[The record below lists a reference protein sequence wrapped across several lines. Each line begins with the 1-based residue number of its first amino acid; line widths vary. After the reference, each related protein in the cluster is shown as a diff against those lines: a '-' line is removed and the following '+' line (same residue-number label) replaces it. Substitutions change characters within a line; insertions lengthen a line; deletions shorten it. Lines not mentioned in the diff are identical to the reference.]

1 MPAMTASA
9 PQRRDVIEVF
19 VPGKL
24 QQVANGSL
32 SRAHWSR
39 KSAWAKG
46 WTNKTRLVLLRNAQS
61 FGDNLAWKKYCPAPK
76 QITFLAQVG
85 ALWDDDNLPGA
96 IKPIRDAL
104 IGYVIHSDAP
114 DSGHRF
120 EYAQVVNRKERGVRI
135 TITPVAP

>member
-1 MPAMTASA
+1 MTASA

-39 KSAWAKG
+39 KSAWSNAWKA
-46 WTNKTRLVLLRNAQS
+46 KTRGVVLMASPRGRTPDLLS
-61 FGDNLAWKKYCPAPK
+61 GPLEAPK
-76 QITFLAQVG
+76 RITFTAHVG
-85 ALWDDDNLPGA
+85 ARWDDDNVPGA

-104 IGYVIHSDAP
+104 IGLVIHSDAP
-114 DSGHRF
+114 DSGHEF
-120 EYAQVVNRKERGVRI
+120 IYAPAIIDRAHRGVRI

>member
-1 MPAMTASA
+1 MTASA
-9 PQRRDVIEVF
+9 PRRRDVIELF

-32 SRAHWSR
+32 SRAHWSTR
-39 KSAWAKG
+39 SRWA
-46 WTNKTRLVLLRNAQS
+46 NK
-61 FGDNLAWKKYCPAPK
+61 WKHLTMSTLTAGALMYPEAYRSMRVEEPK
-76 QITFLAQVG
+76 RIRFTAHVG
-85 ALWDDDNLPGA
+85 RLWDDDNLPGA